1 MKMKKMKFVVLA
13 VLILVC
19 CSACNGTITREI
31 RHAGFSMGDTFTCD
45 NFYPKEK
52 EDTNYEKI
60 KYFTGSHLI
69 NSEGKIYELS
79 LGQKFANNQNCKL
92 SDTNIVV
99 KAIFDDKIVKGTDNK
114 YYYLVGSNDVPSY
127 SVIPETD
134 NSYLIYDLLLK
145 ADDVIKVITA
155 NSSTGL
161 YYVLK
166 DDGNIYGYTISKKDY
181 NSLPAVTSTTVA
193 YSKNDYGAKIIDFNY
208 AGESLNTFLRTDE
221 KIFRM
226 KITNSEECNKYAD
239 IKCNFQMLEDEIF
252 NTYKDVIISYNGNT
266 LITNYKQMFTVA
278 S

>member
-31 RHAGFSMGDTFTCD
+31 RHAGFTMGDTFTCD

-79 LGQKFANNQNCKL
+79 IGQKFANDQNCKV

-114 YYYLVGSNDVPSY
+114 YYYLVGSNDVSSY

-181 NSLPAVTSTTVA
+181 NSLPTVTSTTVA

-208 AGESLNTFLRTDE
+208 AGESLNTFLRTDD

-278 S
+278 N

>member
-13 VLILVC
+13 VLVLVC

-31 RHAGFSMGDTFTCD
+31 RHAGFTMGDTFTCD

-79 LGQKFANNQNCKL
+79 IGQKFANDQNCKV

-114 YYYLVGSNDVPSY
+114 YYYLVGSNDVSSY

-181 NSLPAVTSTTVA
+181 NSLPTVTSTTVA
-193 YSKNDYGAKIIDFNY
+193 YSKNDYGARIIDFNY

-266 LITNYKQMFTVA
+266 LITNYKQMFNVA

>member
-13 VLILVC
+13 VLVLVC

-31 RHAGFSMGDTFTCD
+31 RHAGFTMGDTFTCD

-79 LGQKFANNQNCKL
+79 IGQKFANDQNCKV

-114 YYYLVGSNDVPSY
+114 YYYLIGSNDVSSY

-181 NSLPAVTSTTVA
+181 NSLPTVTSTTVA

-208 AGESLNTFLRTDE
+208 AGESLNTFLRTDD

-278 S
+278 N

>member
-1 MKMKKMKFVVLA
+1 MKKIKFVILA

-79 LGQKFANNQNCKL
+79 LGQKFANDQNCKV

-99 KAIFDDKIVKGTDNK
+99 KAIFDDKIVKGIDNK
-114 YYYLVGSNDVPSY
+114 YYYLVGSNDVSSY

-181 NSLPAVTSTTVA
+181 NSLPTVTSTTVA

-208 AGESLNTFLRTDE
+208 AGESLNTFLRTDD

-239 IKCNFQMLEDEIF
+239 IKCNYQMLEDEIF

-278 S
+278 N

>member
-1 MKMKKMKFVVLA
+1 MKKIKFVILA

-79 LGQKFANNQNCKL
+79 LGQKFANDQNCKV

-114 YYYLVGSNDVPSY
+114 YYYLVGSNDVSSY

-181 NSLPAVTSTTVA
+181 NSLPTVTSTTVA

-278 S
+278 N

>member
-1 MKMKKMKFVVLA
+1 MKKIKFAVLA
-13 VLILVC
+13 VLVLVC

-31 RHAGFSMGDTFTCD
+31 RHAGFTMGDTFTCD

-79 LGQKFANNQNCKL
+79 LGQKFANDQNCKV

-114 YYYLVGSNDVPSY
+114 YYYLVGSNDVSSY

-181 NSLPAVTSTTVA
+181 NSLPTVTSTTVA

-208 AGESLNTFLRTDE
+208 AGESLNTFLRTDD

-266 LITNYKQMFTVA
+266 LITNYKQMFNVA

>member
-1 MKMKKMKFVVLA
+1 MKKIKFAVLA
-13 VLILVC
+13 VLVLVC

-31 RHAGFSMGDTFTCD
+31 RHAGFTMGDTFTCD

-79 LGQKFANNQNCKL
+79 IGQKFANDQNCKV

-114 YYYLVGSNDVPSY
+114 YYYLVGSNDVSSY

-181 NSLPAVTSTTVA
+181 NSLPTVTSTTVA

-208 AGESLNTFLRTDE
+208 AGESLNTFLRTDD

-239 IKCNFQMLEDEIF
+239 IKCNYQMLEDEIF

-278 S
+278 N

>member
-1 MKMKKMKFVVLA
+1 MKKKKMKFVVLA

-79 LGQKFANNQNCKL
+79 LGQKFANNQNCKV

-114 YYYLVGSNDVPSY
+114 YYYLIGSNDVPSY

-208 AGESLNTFLRTDE
+208 AGESLNTFLRTDD

-266 LITNYKQMFTVA
+266 LITNYKQMFNVA